1 MRTLEPTVTRKA
13 LPPITPEPQPGDPR
27 GREGRR
33 VIRHVVVTACA
44 IALMTAAGLMLI
56 EIAIDQLAN
65 LSLLRLSG
73 LF

>member
-27 GREGRR
+27 GKAGRR
-33 VIRHVVVTACA
+33 VIRHIVVTAFA
-44 IALMTAAGLMLI
+44 IALMTTAGLMLI
-56 EIAIDQLAN
+56 EIAIDRLAS